1 MKEIVAS
8 SRLDQLKA
16 LRDIIAESIDEKPG
30 ARDLAQLAKQY
41 REIIAEIEGIEG
53 VNKDGNEV
61 SKILS
66 ARKADGKSGSV
77 R

>member
-1 MKEIVAS
+1 MREIVEN

-16 LRDIIAESIDEKPG
+16 LRDILAEEIDERPG

-41 REIIAEIEGIEG
+41 REVIAEIESIEG
-53 VNKDGNEV
+53 VNKNGNEV
-61 SKILS
+61 SNILA
-66 ARKADGKSGSV
+66 ARKADGKSGAV

>member
-1 MKEIVAS
+1 MKEITES

-16 LRDIIAESIDEKPG
+16 LRDIIAEEIDERPG

-41 REIIAEIEGIEG
+41 RETIREIESIEG
-53 VNKDGNEV
+53 VNKNGNEV
-61 SKILS
+61 SNILK